1 MDEERFLSYVWD
13 VYYYSLDQRWKE
25 LKNILFLFSDECN
38 CKSGMLLFYLA
49 KHGDM
54 EYLIEYMDTLRR
66 GRDIDLKEVQE
77 DYIKALQNR
86 DMDFAKYL
94 LGFMNSRGKG
104 THQEI
109 YGPFIDFA
117 YNFVD
122 YKETKKK
129 YATVD
134 DDLDLEDD
142 LYDILRGNETIKDIT
157 SNSKFES
164 QKKDFMMHLYNNI
177 DTYSCTDRK
186 GKYHTYAKVNEEIL
200 DDIDVQ
206 DVIDRVEYQLYL
218 GNTQKARDIVSDA
231 LKHTKGFEPDL
242 VRLYNKVYKDSR
254 IYRLERHICEPYEED
269 NSYNILYNYDYNIDN
284 VYELVEQAFKNKEI
298 NLSGYTDEEKGLIY
312 GIIAREAYKNNKTSM
327 GDKYFRL
334 ACNYYKKNPEVN
346 YFLKY
351 IDDNKGN
358 LSYQVVRSLS
368 DEVKLQLTK

>member
-54 EYLIEYMDTLRR
+54 EYLIEYMDTIRR

-134 DDLDLEDD
+134 DDLDLEDE
-142 LYDILRGNETIKDIT
+142 LYETLRGNETIKDIT
-157 SNSKFES
+157 SNNKFES
-164 QKKDFMMHLYNNI
+164 QKKEFMMHLYNNI

-284 VYELVEQAFKNKEI
+284 IAELVQLAFKNKEI
-298 NLSGYTDEEKGLIY
+298 NLNGYTDEEKGLIY

-358 LSYQVVRSLS
+358 FSYQIVRSLT